1 MNCTYRLG
9 NAEFSFKRTAF
20 IVEDTQQ
27 EDGGPRAK
35 RRREAESDN
44 EQGSYLNRV
53 F

>member
-1 MNCTYRLG
+1 MHCTYRLG

-27 EDGGPRAK
+27 EDSSPRAK

-44 EQGSYLNRV
+44 EQGNHLYRV
-53 F
+53 I